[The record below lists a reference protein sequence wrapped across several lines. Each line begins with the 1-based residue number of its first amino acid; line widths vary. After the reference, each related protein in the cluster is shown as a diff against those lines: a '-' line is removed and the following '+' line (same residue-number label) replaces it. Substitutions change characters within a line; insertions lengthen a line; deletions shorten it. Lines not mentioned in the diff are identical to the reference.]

1 MIKGGW
7 LIILVALI
15 SCKGPAALPQDSRLV
30 SVKPTS
36 GLTPLGDVHDIN
48 AGNIDP
54 AILSGLSPRQK
65 AKAIKRLAKAGPR
78 KIKVYA
84 PDKSVVKIKNSVK
97 DKSKSK
103 PVTKT
108 KTDNSQGKGAWKG
121 WAVLWV
127 VVGAV
132 LLFLIYVPRF
142 WKRSTKT

>member
-1 MIKGGW
+1 MKSW

-15 SCKGPAALPQDSRLV
+15 SCKGPEALPQDSRLV
-30 SVKPTS
+30 SIEAPSLDSNPGNFTE
-36 GLTPLGDVHDIN
+36 IN
-48 AGNIDP
+48 P
-54 AILSGLSPRQK
+54 AILEGLSPRQK